1 MNIHSPSLPIR
12 LIPRFKSI
20 TCTYISI
27 QIVVVVLNDV
37 AGVDRDRIQGLGAEN
52 KSDRDSAIK
61 NYIFHLQKKHRTY
74 APETKKWVRSRV
86 LI

>member
-1 MNIHSPSLPIR
+1 M
-12 LIPRFKSI
+12 
-20 TCTYISI
+20 
-27 QIVVVVLNDV
+27 